1 MSGNREPGG
10 GLLGL
15 LGVGMA
21 VCCGLPILLG
31 AGVAVGAA
39 GLALGS
45 AAVIAAGVALGFW
58 GWRRRQQHRSCD
70 VPETDG
76 QAVAARTKRGKRR
89 RARLGFRDER

>member
-1 MSGNREPGG
+1 MARDREPGA

-45 AAVIAAGVALGFW
+45 GAAIAGGVTLGVW
-58 GWRRRQQHRSCD
+58 GWRRRQRHRC
-70 VPETDG
+70 VPSGPDRDAPDEWEPTSRDR
-76 QAVAARTKRGKRR
+76 RTHADHR
-89 RARLGFRDER
+89 

>member
-1 MSGNREPGG
+1 MSDEREPGG

-31 AGVAVGAA
+31 AGIAVGTA

-45 AAVIAAGVALGFW
+45 AAVIAAGVALGVF
-58 GWRRRQQHRSCD
+58 GWRRRRPRRAD
-70 VPETDG
+70 
-76 QAVAARTKRGKRR
+76 RGKFCSDQP
-89 RARLGFRDER
+89 GFRDE

>member
-1 MSGNREPGG
+1 MSNDREPTAGF
-10 GLLGL
+10 LGL

-45 AAVIAAGVALGFW
+45 GAVIAAGAALAVW
-58 GWRRRQQHRSCD
+58 GWRRRQRNYCTPPGTGTERLASSQQ
-70 VPETDG
+70 TDPG
-76 QAVAARTKRGKRR
+76 DKP
-89 RARLGFRDER
+89 